1 MPRCAQTVT
10 PRKRQRK
17 GKKST
22 AAEDESTLQL
32 SAQLGRSLPQ
42 LLSRFGTEREPLT
55 AVLSL
60 LQQLQLPAAQ
70 AITRTLNPNPNPNA
84 QP

>member
-1 MPRCAQTVT
+1 M
-10 PRKRQRK
+10 
-17 GKKST
+17 
-22 AAEDESTLQL
+22 QL
-32 SAQLGRSLPQ
+32 SAQLGKSLPQ

-70 AITRTLNPNPNPNA
+70 ATLNPNPNA
-84 QP
+84 QPYP

>member
-70 AITRTLNPNPNPNA
+70 ATLNPNPNA
-84 QP
+84 QPYP